1 MLARTMARTSALIT
15 LGLMA
20 CIDPAADPSGGPTA
34 ALSAAPA
41 HLAGAKLVGHAD
53 AIAGRYIVVLNEQA
67 PSSAGPRVA
76 LDEQIDRLAA
86 RHAAR
91 VAHRYTAVMHGFAAE
106 MSAREAAALAA
117 DPSVAYV
124 EEDTPVH
131 ATGVQANPTYGLDR
145 IDQPSLPL
153 DNKYT
158 FPNEGAGSTV
168 FVIDTGINTTHVE
181 FTGRLRLD
189 LGRTAI
195 DDDNGLEDCNG
206 HGTHVAGTVG
216 GTVFGVAKKA
226 TIVPIRVLDC
236 EGSGSSAGVIAGM
249 DYVAQNHPARSVVN
263 MSLGGA
269 AGDAKDA
276 AVRNLVA
283 AGVTVVVAAGN
294 ENTDACGGSPAR
306 EPMAITVASSTSTDA
321 RSSFS
326 NYGTCVDLFAPGSGI
341 TSAWIDSDTATE
353 TISGTSMASPHVAG
367 VAALYLAANPTATPA
382 QVTAALLGSAAV
394 GKISDVQG
402 SPNKLA
408 QVTFSSA
415 PPRSP
420 AKITSPAEGA
430 MVASTFDVTA
440 EAANA
445 AKVELAL
452 DGVVI
457 GSDVTPPF
465 AFRVINASL
474 GTHQLTAKAID
485 AAGQATTHTISISVA
500 SGGLGNGGTHPVPP
514 PTRRPDEAGCA
525 AAPGGSAG
533 LPMLVLLGLCVL
545 WRPRRAPRSRPTR
558 QAPKPV

>member
-1 MLARTMARTSALIT
+1 MFARTMARTSALIS
-15 LGLMA
+15 LGLIA
-20 CIDPAADPSGGPTA
+20 CVDPPDDLAGDSVAPTA
-34 ALSAAPA
+34 SRPAAPA

-67 PSSAGPRVA
+67 PSSAAPRVA

-131 ATGVQANPTYGLDR
+131 ATGVQASPTYGLDR

-216 GTVFGVAKKA
+216 GTIFGVAKKA
-226 TIVPIRVLDC
+226 TLVPIRVLDC

-306 EPMAITVASSTSTDA
+306 EPMAITVASSTSADA

-367 VAALYLAANPTATPA
+367 VAALYLAANPSATPA
-382 QVTAALLGSAAV
+382 QVTAALLGSAV
-394 GKISDVQG
+394 TGKITDVQG

-408 QVTFSSA
+408 QVNFSPAS
-415 PPRSP
+415 PRP

-430 MVASTFDVTA
+430 MVASTFEVTA

-457 GSDVTPPF
+457 GSDLAAPF
-465 AFRVINASL
+465 AFRVTNAQL
-474 GTHQLTAKAID
+474 GTHQLTAKATD
-485 AAGQATTHTISISVA
+485 AAGQTTTHTISITVA
-500 SGGLGNGGTHPVPP
+500 SAWLGDSGTHPLPP
-514 PTRRPDEAGCA
+514 PTRRPDGCA

-533 LPMLVLLGLCVL
+533 LSMLVLLGLCVL
-545 WRPRRAPRSRPTR
+545 RRPRRAAGARPSRL
-558 QAPKPV
+558 APKPV